1 MNVGFIG
8 TGNMGGSII
17 RTLTGAKDITVFGM
31 NQTPSKLEALAKE
44 TGLIPCGGIKELT
57 SRSDLIVLAVKPQ
70 QAGAVWPEMLPALTA
85 EKCLVSLA
93 AGLTQADLRSGVNG
107 ICPVVRT
114 MPNSPAMIGEGVTAV
129 CFDDPE
135 LTEGQKRDIQALFR
149 PSGDVHILPERSFDV
164 FTAVIGSGP
173 AFIFYLIEAMIESGV
188 ELGLERESSSRMV
201 KKLFRGASL
210 MAEQSSQHISL
221 LREMSV
227 APCGTTIAALAH
239 FDRTAVRG
247 NIMDAI
253 RVAFNRSIEMGGG
266 SMS

>member
-8 TGNMGGSII
+8 TGNMGGAII
-17 RTLTGAKDITVFGM
+17 RTLKDMDGVTVFGL
-31 NQTPSKLEALAKE
+31 NQTRSKLEALAKE
-44 TGLIPCGGIKELT
+44 TGLIPCGGIGELT
-57 SRSDLIVLAVKPQ
+57 EKSDIVVLAVKPQ
-70 QAGAVWPEMLPALTA
+70 QADMVWPGIVPALT
-85 EKCLVSLA
+85 KGTCLVSLA
-93 AGLTQADLRSGVNG
+93 AGLTQADLRRGVG
-107 ICPVVRT
+107 GGCPVVRT

-129 CFDDPE
+129 CFDDPD
-135 LTEGQKRDIQALFR
+135 LTQEQERDIQVLFSR
-149 PSGDVHILPERSFDV
+149 SGDVHVLPEQLFDV

-188 ELGLERESSSRMV
+188 ELGLERESSSSMV

-210 MAEQSSQHISL
+210 MAEQSDRHISL

-253 RVAFNRSIEMGGG
+253 RAAFNRSVEMGGG
-266 SMS
+266 SAS

>member
-1 MNVGFIG
+1 MKVGFIG

-17 RTLTGAKDITVFGM
+17 RTLSGVAGITVFGL
-31 NQTPSKLEALAKE
+31 NQTRSKLEALAEE
-44 TGLIPCGGIKELT
+44 TGLIPCDGIVELT
-57 SRSDLIVLAVKPQ
+57 EKTDLVVLAVKPQ
-70 QAGAVWPEMLPALTA
+70 QARMVWPELSKALTK

-93 AGLTQADLRSGVNG
+93 AGLTQADLRNGVDG

-135 LTEGQKRDIQALFR
+135 LTEGQKREIQALFR
-149 PSGDVHILPERSFDV
+149 PSGDVHVLPEQAFDV

-173 AFIFYLIEAMIESGV
+173 ALIFYLIEAMIDAGF
-188 ELGLERESSSRMV
+188 ELGLERESASRMV

-210 MAEQSSQHISL
+210 MAEQSTQHISL

-227 APCGTTIAALAH
+227 APCGTTVAALAH
-239 FDRTAVRG
+239 FDNNAVRG
-247 NIMDAI
+247 KIMDAI
-253 RVAFNRSIEMGGG
+253 RVAFNRSVEMGSG

>member
-8 TGNMGGSII
+8 TGNMGGAII
-17 RTLTGAKDITVFGM
+17 RTLTGARDISVFGL
-31 NQTPSKLEALAKE
+31 NQTPGKLEALARE
-44 TGLIPCGGIKELT
+44 TGLIPCADIGELT
-57 SRSDLIVLAVKPQ
+57 GKSDLIVLAVKPQ
-70 QAGAVWPEMLPALTA
+70 QAGAVWPKMLPALTPQ
-85 EKCLVSLA
+85 KCLVSLA
-93 AGLTQADLRSGVNG
+93 AGLTQADLRLGVDG

-129 CFDDPE
+129 CFDDPALTKEQE
-135 LTEGQKRDIQALFR
+135 LGILNLFR

-210 MAEQSSQHISL
+210 MAEQSEKHISL

-253 RVAFNRSIEMGGG
+253 RVAFNRSVEMGGG